1 MAGIQD
7 CIKGGAFSDMIDTID
22 YFNTE
27 KLDVGGN
34 ISHHATENYFVDSQ
48 EDTYVDAGGNINIT
62 ADGNVDIDGTEI
74 YLN

>member
-1 MAGIQD
+1 
-7 CIKGGAFSDMIDTID
+7 MIDTID

-48 EDTYVDAGGNINIT
+48 EDTYVDATCKNLSCLSIKNIT
-62 ADGNVDIDGTEI
+62 LEQI
-74 YLN
+74 